1 MSSSQQRGYLE
12 HALGVCSSRNGT
24 NWPLQTESCW
34 KSGDILENLSIP
46 AAASNE
52 PPKCFCRLPTEYQ
65 CSQFS
70 LFTPPH
76 GQQHVMAGTTAPE
89 VARAEQ
95 RYPWPRQKQGQEP
108 MRNNENHLQS
118 RKLHLLDET
127 LSSNETCL
135 DKSSFITR
143 LFRC

>member
-1 MSSSQQRGYLE
+1 ME
-12 HALGVCSSRNGT
+12 H
-24 NWPLQTESCW
+24 
-34 KSGDILENLSIP
+34 
-46 AAASNE
+46 
-52 PPKCFCRLPTEYQ
+52 Q

-76 GQQHVMAGTTAPE
+76 SQQRVVAGTPAPR

-95 RYPWPRQKQGQEP
+95 RYPCPQQKQGQEP
-108 MRNNENHLQS
+108 MRNNESHLQS

-127 LSSNETCL
+127 LSSNKTCL
-135 DKSSFITR
+135 DNSSFITR